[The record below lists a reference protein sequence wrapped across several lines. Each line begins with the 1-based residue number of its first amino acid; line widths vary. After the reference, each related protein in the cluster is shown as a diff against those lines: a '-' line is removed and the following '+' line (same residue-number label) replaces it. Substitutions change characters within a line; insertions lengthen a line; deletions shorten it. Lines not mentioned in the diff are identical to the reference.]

1 MSEQERTSIKI
12 CVTVTLDKPPAINID
27 VQREFN
33 INEDQPLTKYFLERV
48 GEYISGSEATADA
61 IKKAAQD
68 TLIKRDAH

>member
-12 CVTVTLDKPPAINID
+12 SVTVTLGEPPAINID

-48 GEYISGSEATADA
+48 GEYISGSEATAGA

>member
-1 MSEQERTSIKI
+1 MSEQERTSVKI
-12 CVTVTLDKPPAINID
+12 SVTVTLGKPPAINID

>member
-12 CVTVTLDKPPAINID
+12 SVTVTLCEPSAINID

>member
-12 CVTVTLDKPPAINID
+12 SVTVTLDKPPAINID

>member
-12 CVTVTLDKPPAINID
+12 SVTVTLGEPPAINID
-27 VQREFN
+27 VRREFH

-61 IKKAAQD
+61 VKKAAQD
-68 TLIKRDAH
+68 TLIKRDMH

>member
-12 CVTVTLDKPPAINID
+12 SVTVTLDKPPAINID

-48 GEYISGSEATADA
+48 SEYISGSEATADA